1 MVNSMNED
9 QNEAANACDLFTI
22 GHSNHPIARFVEL
35 LQNSGITDVI
45 DVRTVPSSGRYPW
58 FKKEALAQRLP
69 RHNIAY
75 RTQGHALGGRPRDA
89 KLFCDG
95 IADYEAMAKTPEF
108 RGGLDRVIDEAK
120 GKRICLMCSERE
132 PLDCHRCLLIGRA
145 LAERGLRLGHILAD
159 GGIEPHRVT
168 EERLLELASEPDLFS
183 TDMSAWLAAAYRR
196 RARAFAFRAV
206 PAPVKVKVKR

>member
-1 MVNSMNED
+1 MNED

-35 LQNSGITDVI
+35 LQNSEITDVI

-95 IADYEAMAKTPEF
+95 VADYEAMAQTPEF

-145 LAERGLRLGHILAD
+145 LSERGLRLGHILAD
-159 GGIEPHRVT
+159 GSIEPHKVT

-183 TDMSAWLAAAYRR
+183 TDMNAWLAAAYRR
-196 RARAFAFRAV
+196 RARSVAFRAA
-206 PAPVKVKVKR
+206 PAPAKVKAKR